1 MYLHKKDKLEVLEF
15 FNKLIYNLIL
25 DYNLIYDD
33 DVPDDQFEYVD

>member
-25 DYNLIYDD
+25 DYHIIY

>member
-25 DYNLIYDD
+25 DYHIIYD
-33 DVPDDQFEYVD
+33 DVPDDRFEYVD